1 MPTRE
6 QVRAL
11 LDAGLDY
18 TATADRLGI
27 PAGLA
32 YLIAT
37 GHPADGGDTVPPGG
51 SQDLANPPHENPTSK
66 ESVAEWLKRRA
77 TGDTPMRT
85 AAERRTAEP
94 PPIAEPDA
102 AHDAVTVL
110 GRDHNQVK
118 YLLKQLQAL
127 PSHSTGG
134 TAEQLAQRKSVVDMI
149 TVRLSEHEAVEEE
162 YLWPTVRSQLSDGD
176 RWADGALEQE
186 QQGKDTLTAL
196 GKLAPDTDEFDELVS
211 QLVTQ
216 LGRHVAHEDQVFLRM
231 RAELSEETLNDLGER
246 MLAGKKRA
254 PTRPHR
260 HAPKRPAA
268 AVKAAGAAA
277 GALDEAR
284 DAAGDRPAKRR
295 GRSTKQATK
304 PKPKTEGDS

>member
-6 QVRAL
+6 QVAAL
-11 LDAGLDY
+11 LDAGLDH
-18 TATADRLGI
+18 AAVAERLGV
-27 PAGLA
+27 PAGQV

-37 GHPADGGDTVPPGG
+37 GRPADGSKSRGG
-51 SQDLANPPHENPTSK
+51 AQALANPRYENPTAS
-66 ESVAEWLKRRA
+66 ESVEKWLKARA
-77 TGDTPMRT
+77 SRDEQMVD
-85 AAERRTAEP
+85 AARRRTAEP

-118 YLLKQLQAL
+118 YLLKQLEAL
-127 PSHSTGG
+127 PSHTTGG
-134 TAEQLAQRKSVVDMI
+134 SADQLDQRKSIVDMI

-196 GKLAPDTDEFDELVS
+196 GKLEPDTDEFDELVS

-216 LGRHVAHEDQVFLRM
+216 LGKHVGYEDHVFLRM
-231 RAELSEETLNDLGER
+231 RAELSEDTLNDLGEQI
-246 MLAGKKRA
+246 LAGKQRA
-254 PTRPHR
+254 PTRPHP

-277 GALDEAR
+277 TAMDRAR
-284 DAAGDRPAKRR
+284 DAAGDRPAERKGGSRR
-295 GRSTKQATK
+295 
-304 PKPKTEGDS
+304 KPKTEGDS